1 MADVATLTVALHLNS
16 ASFKSQIV
24 DSFRTAETASKNF
37 TGKAQQESQKTTE
50 ALTQIGNQAKRTG
63 GQLNSLSGALSASQ
77 GGFEGLR
84 SVISGLA
91 GGSNI
96 AVSTLANTLI
106 PTLDRT
112 FIGFKGLTSGWEAQ
126 REAAKAAALEFNK
139 AAQGQ
144 IEQAQSA
151 RQQAQAQF
159 DAAKRTRE
167 QAQASRE
174 QAQEMSRF
182 YAAKNQENQLY
193 GLSVSYQKEYADIHR
208 KVREADLA
216 EVSAKEKMAQ
226 ASKAVLAADI
236 AEAQGKTNL
245 LSSLNQISA
254 ANKEVSFTARAAAV
268 STNLMKSALALLGGP
283 VGLSIMAAVAG
294 ATALYTAFQKGEAET
309 KAYTAALQKSGLQAI
324 MTVNDLRMLTMT
336 LGGTEN
342 AVKAVTSAAGAGFG
356 GNMLSD
362 IAETGTRMNE
372 LGMSSDDLVATLSS
386 LSGEPLKAMEALTN
400 QGVQL
405 NTTFI
410 DHIATLS
417 RQGKTSEATAL
428 LQQKYLDD
436 VKAKVTE
443 QENSVSGL
451 ASIWKSLK
459 NEVASAFDIIGQAHM
474 KTGQAQAL
482 AQGVKLDI
490 SNDTANEVKKTNE
503 ELYKR
508 RQQEQEAARKE
519 LKLQNEVSAAIKA
532 GADPKKEQAHLTG
545 IVSAQFKAGK
555 LTADE
560 YAQALKGINKQYG
573 AKSKGAAYSD
583 SEGVRRLQQLQQ
595 QSSVLRA
602 QAQDT
607 DKLTESQKKLVA
619 FDQEIAGLQGKKL
632 TAGQK
637 SLLSMQDQIRAQLT
651 ENVALEKANRER
663 EIGKKLLEQ
672 TRSLVMETAA
682 KQQEYANR
690 NAQMTMSTDAY
701 DQMVAEQQIRQSF
714 QQHRLQLD
722 KEVTDKTSEQYMQ
735 QTAILASEQQRQLDI
750 VRNAAQEKAA
760 IEGDYTAGLKKGMM
774 DWSANA
780 GNVYGQVKDATTRT
794 FDGMTG
800 MLTNFVTT
808 AKASFNDFAKS
819 VLTDLASMMIKM
831 AMFNALKAGMNFFAP
846 SGNDPGQVPMF
857 ANAKGGVYSSPSL
870 SAYSGQIVS
879 NPTMF
884 AFAKGAGLMG
894 EAGPEAIMPLK
905 RGADGSL
912 GVRAN
917 GVMGNQ
923 TLINV
928 DITLNSDGSNQV
940 QATSGFESA
949 GNDIANYVDQRFRV
963 LLNKSLSQGGTL
975 NRAIKG
981 SR

>member
-1 MADVATLTVALHLNS
+1 MADVATLAVALHLNS

-159 DAAKRTRE
+159 EAARRTIELAKTQRE
-167 QAQASRE
+167 AAFASDDFYGKL
-174 QAQEMSRF
+174 ADSRVS
-182 YAAKNQENQLY
+182 YAAEHAAN
-193 GLSVSYQKEYADIHR
+193 ARAI
-208 KVREADLA
+208 REANLA
-216 EVSAKEKMAQ
+216 EANAKQKMVQ

-236 AEAQGKTNL
+236 AESQGKTNL
-245 LSSLNQISA
+245 LSSLNQISV

-372 LGMSSDDLVATLSS
+372 LGMSSDDLVSTLSS
-386 LSGEPLKAMEALTN
+386 LSGEPLKALEALTN

-532 GADPKKEQAHLTG
+532 GADPKKEQARLTG

-573 AKSKGAAYSD
+573 VKSKGAAYSD

-619 FDQEIAGLQGKKL
+619 FDQEISGLQGKKL

-722 KEVTDKTSEQYMQ
+722 KEVTDKSSEQYIQ

-800 MLTNFVTT
+800 MLANFVTT
-808 AKASFNDFAKS
+808 GKASFNDFAKS

>member
-1 MADVATLTVALHLNS
+1 MADVATLAVALHLNS

-24 DSFRTAETASKNF
+24 DSFRTAETASKSF

-63 GQLNSLSGALSASQ
+63 SQLNSLNGALSASQ

-159 DAAKRTRE
+159 EAARRTIELAKTQRE
-167 QAQASRE
+167 AAFASDDFYGKL
-174 QAQEMSRF
+174 ADSRVS
-182 YAAKNQENQLY
+182 YAAEHAANARAIQEAN
-193 GLSVSYQKEYADIHR
+193 
-208 KVREADLA
+208 LA
-216 EVSAKEKMAQ
+216 EANAKQKMLQ

-236 AEAQGKTNL
+236 AESQGKTNL

-372 LGMSSDDLVATLSS
+372 LGMSSDDLVSTLSS

-532 GADPKKEQAHLTG
+532 GADPKKEQARLTG

-573 AKSKGAAYSD
+573 TKSKGAAYSD

-619 FDQEIAGLQGKKL
+619 FDQEIAGLQGKRL

-637 SLLSMQDQIRAQLT
+637 SLLSIQDQIRAQLT

-663 EIGKKLLEQ
+663 DIGKKLLEQ

-714 QQHRLQLD
+714 QQHRVQLD
-722 KEVTDKTSEQYMQ
+722 KEVTDKSSEQYIQ
-735 QTAILASEQQRQLDI
+735 QTAILATEQQRQLDI

-808 AKASFNDFAKS
+808 GKASFNDFAKS

-928 DITLNSDGSNQV
+928 DITLNSDGSSQV

>member
-1 MADVATLTVALHLNS
+1 MADVATLAVALHLNS

-174 QAQEMSRF
+174 QAQEMARF

-236 AEAQGKTNL
+236 AESQGKTNL
-245 LSSLNQISA
+245 LSSLNQISV

-372 LGMSSDDLVATLSS
+372 LGMSSDDLVSTLSS

-459 NEVASAFDIIGQAHM
+459 NEVASAFDIIGQAQM

-532 GADPKKEQAHLTG
+532 GADPKKEQAR
-545 IVSAQFKAGK
+545 
-555 LTADE
+555 LTAEFKKLHDQGRLSAE
-560 YAQALKGINKQYG
+560 QYAQALKGVNKQYG
-573 AKSKGAAYSD
+573 EKPKAYSD

-808 AKASFNDFAKS
+808 SKASFNDFAKS

-912 GVRAN
+912 GVRAIGMPQQAAAAPN
-917 GVMGNQ
+917 VYITIEGGGNVNTQADQGWEEFGKQMGNIAAQ
-923 TLINV
+923 ESQKVINRNLKPGQP
-928 DITLNSDGSNQV
+928 IW
-940 QATSGFESA
+940 
-949 GNDIANYVDQRFRV
+949 
-963 LLNKSLSQGGTL
+963 K
-975 NRAIKG
+975 AIKG
-981 SR
+981 M

>member
-1 MADVATLTVALHLNS
+1 MADVATLAVALHLNS

-24 DSFRTAETASKNF
+24 DSFRTAETASKSF

-63 GQLNSLSGALSASQ
+63 SQLNSLNGALSASQ

-159 DAAKRTRE
+159 EAARRTIELAKTQRE
-167 QAQASRE
+167 AAFASDDFYGKL
-174 QAQEMSRF
+174 ADSRVS
-182 YAAKNQENQLY
+182 YAAEHAANARAIQEAN
-193 GLSVSYQKEYADIHR
+193 
-208 KVREADLA
+208 LA
-216 EVSAKEKMAQ
+216 EANAKQKMLQ

-236 AEAQGKTNL
+236 AESQGKTNL

-372 LGMSSDDLVATLSS
+372 LGMSSDDLVSTLSS

-459 NEVASAFDIIGQAHM
+459 NEVASAFDTIGQAHM

-532 GADPKKEQAHLTG
+532 GADPKKEQARLTG

-573 AKSKGAAYSD
+573 TKSKGAAYSD

-663 EIGKKLLEQ
+663 DIGKKLLEQ

-722 KEVTDKTSEQYMQ
+722 KEVTDKTSEQYIQ
-735 QTAILASEQQRQLDI
+735 QTAILATEQQRQLDI

-760 IEGDYTAGLKKGMM
+760 IEGDYTAGLKKGVM
-774 DWSANA
+774 DWSSDA

-808 AKASFNDFAKS
+808 GKASFNDFAKS

-831 AMFNALKAGMNFFAP
+831 AMFNALKSGMNFFSP
-846 SGNDPGQVPMF
+846 TGNDPGQVPMF

-912 GVRAN
+912 GVRAIGMPQQAAAAPN
-917 GVMGNQ
+917 VYITIEGGGNVNTQADQGWEEFGKQMGNIAAQ
-923 TLINV
+923 ESQKVINRNLKPGQP
-928 DITLNSDGSNQV
+928 IW
-940 QATSGFESA
+940 
-949 GNDIANYVDQRFRV
+949 
-963 LLNKSLSQGGTL
+963 K
-975 NRAIKG
+975 AIKG
-981 SR
+981 M

>member
-1 MADVATLTVALHLNS
+1 MADVATLAVALHLNS
-16 ASFKSQIV
+16 ASFKSQVV
-24 DSFRTAETASKNF
+24 DAFRTAEGASTGF
-37 TGKAQQESQKTTE
+37 AGKAQQESQKTTD
-50 ALTQIGNQAKRTG
+50 ALTRIGDQAKRTG
-63 GQLNSLSGALSASQ
+63 SHLNHLGGALNASK
-77 GGFEGLR
+77 GGFEQLR
-84 SVISGLA
+84 TVISGLA
-91 GGSNI
+91 GGNNI
-96 AVSTLANTLI
+96 AVSTLANALI

-112 FIGFKGLTSGWEAQ
+112 FAGFKGLTSGWEAQ

-159 DAAKRTRE
+159 DAARRTRE
-167 QAQASRE
+167 QARASRE
-174 QAQEMSRF
+174 QAQEMARF
-182 YAAKNQENQLY
+182 YAAKTQENQLY

-208 KVREADLA
+208 QVREAQLA
-216 EVSAKEKMAQ
+216 EVSAKGKMAQ

-236 AEAQGKTNL
+236 AEAQGKTHL
-245 LSSLNQISA
+245 ISSLKQISV

-268 STNLMKSALALLGGP
+268 STHLMKSTLALLGGP
-283 VGLSIMAAVAG
+283 VGLGIMAAVAG
-294 ATALYTAFQKGEAET
+294 VTALYTHFRSAAAET
-309 KAYTAALQKSGLQAI
+309 QGFNAALFKSGNQAI
-324 MTVNDLRMLTMT
+324 MTVNDLQLLTLS
-336 LGGTEN
+336 LGNTQN
-342 AVKAVTSAAGAGFG
+342 AVKAVTGAAGAGFG
-356 GNMLSD
+356 GNLLTEV
-362 IAETGTRMNE
+362 AALGTRMNE
-372 LGMSSDDLVATLSS
+372 LGQSSDALITQLSS
-386 LSGEPLKAMEALTN
+386 LKGEPLKALEALTH

-405 NTTFI
+405 NNAFI

-428 LQQKYLDD
+428 LQQKYLDE

-443 QENSVSGL
+443 QEKSVGGL
-451 ASIWKSLK
+451 ASIWTSLK
-459 NEVASAFDIIGQAHM
+459 NEVASAFDIIGQAQM
-474 KTGQAQAL
+474 KNAQAQAL

-490 SNDTANEVKKTNE
+490 SNAPAEELKKTAE
-503 ELYKR
+503 ALYKR
-508 RQQEQEAARKE
+508 QQQQQDDARK
-519 LKLQNEVSAAIKA
+519 LIKIQNEVAAAIKA
-532 GADPKKEQAHLTG
+532 GADPRKEQARLTG
-545 IVSAQFKAGK
+545 IVNAQYKAGK

-573 AKSKGAAYSD
+573 EKSKGAAYSE

-602 QAQDT
+602 QAQDIDT
-607 DKLTESQKKLVA
+607 LTESQKKRVA

-637 SLLSMQDQIRAQLT
+637 SLVSMQDQIRAQLT

-672 TRSLVMETAA
+672 TRRLEMETAE

-690 NAQMTMSTDAY
+690 NAQLTLSTDAY
-701 DQMVAEQQIRQSF
+701 DQRVAEQQIRAAFHQ
-714 QQHRLQLD
+714 RRMQLD
-722 KEVTDKTSEQYMQ
+722 KEVTDKTSEQYVQ
-735 QTAILASEQQRQLDI
+735 QTAILAREQQRQLDI

-760 IEGDYTAGLKKGMM
+760 IEGDYTAGLTKGMM

-800 MLTNFVTT
+800 MLTHFVTT
-808 AKASFNDFAKS
+808 GKASFGDFAKS

-831 AMFNALKAGMNFFAP
+831 AMFNALKAGMSVFSP
-846 SGNDPGQVPMF
+846 PGNDPGQVPMF
-857 ANAKGGVYSSPSL
+857 ANAKGGVYTSPSL

-879 NPTMF
+879 NPTVF

-912 GVRAN
+912 GVRAMGMPQQAAAAPN
-917 GVMGNQ
+917 VYITIEGGGNVNTQADQGWKEFGKQMGNIAAQ
-923 TLINV
+923 ESQKVINRNLKPGQP
-928 DITLNSDGSNQV
+928 IW
-940 QATSGFESA
+940 
-949 GNDIANYVDQRFRV
+949 
-963 LLNKSLSQGGTL
+963 K
-975 NRAIKG
+975 AIKG
-981 SR
+981 M

>member
-1 MADVATLTVALHLNS
+1 MADVATLAVALHLNS

-159 DAAKRTRE
+159 EAARRTIELAKTQRE
-167 QAQASRE
+167 AAFASDDFYGKL
-174 QAQEMSRF
+174 ADSRVS
-182 YAAKNQENQLY
+182 YAAEHAANARAIQEAN
-193 GLSVSYQKEYADIHR
+193 
-208 KVREADLA
+208 LA
-216 EVSAKEKMAQ
+216 EANAKQKMVQ

-236 AEAQGKTNL
+236 AESQGKTNL

-372 LGMSSDDLVATLSS
+372 LGMSSDDLVSTLSS

-490 SNDTANEVKKTNE
+490 SNDTANEVKKTND

-532 GADPKKEQAHLTG
+532 GADPKKEQARLTG

-800 MLTNFVTT
+800 MLANFVTT
-808 AKASFNDFAKS
+808 SKASFNDFAKS

-912 GVRAN
+912 GVRAIGMPQQAAAAPN
-917 GVMGNQ
+917 VYITIEGSGNVNTQADQGWEEFGKQMGSIAAQ
-923 TLINV
+923 ESQKVINRNLKPGQP
-928 DITLNSDGSNQV
+928 IW
-940 QATSGFESA
+940 
-949 GNDIANYVDQRFRV
+949 
-963 LLNKSLSQGGTL
+963 K
-975 NRAIKG
+975 AIKG
-981 SR
+981 M

>member
-1 MADVATLTVALHLNS
+1 MADVATLAVALHLNS

-159 DAAKRTRE
+159 EAARRTIELAKTQRE
-167 QAQASRE
+167 AAFASDDFYGKL
-174 QAQEMSRF
+174 ADSRVS
-182 YAAKNQENQLY
+182 YAAEHAANARAIQEAN
-193 GLSVSYQKEYADIHR
+193 
-208 KVREADLA
+208 LA
-216 EVSAKEKMAQ
+216 EANAKQKMVQ

-236 AEAQGKTNL
+236 AESQGKTNL

-372 LGMSSDDLVATLSS
+372 LGMSSDDLVSTLSS

-490 SNDTANEVKKTNE
+490 SNDTANEVKKTND

-532 GADPKKEQAHLTG
+532 GADPKKEQARLTG

-800 MLTNFVTT
+800 MLANFVTT
-808 AKASFNDFAKS
+808 SKASFNDFAKS

-831 AMFNALKAGMNFFAP
+831 ALFNALKAGMNFFAP

-912 GVRAN
+912 GVRAIGMPQQAAAAPN
-917 GVMGNQ
+917 VYITIEGSGNVNTQADQGWEEFGKQMGSIAAQ
-923 TLINV
+923 ESQKVINRNLKPGQP
-928 DITLNSDGSNQV
+928 IW
-940 QATSGFESA
+940 
-949 GNDIANYVDQRFRV
+949 
-963 LLNKSLSQGGTL
+963 K
-975 NRAIKG
+975 AIKG
-981 SR
+981 M

>member
-1 MADVATLTVALHLNS
+1 MADVATLAVALHLNS

-159 DAAKRTRE
+159 EAARRTIELAKTQRE
-167 QAQASRE
+167 AAFASDDFYGKL
-174 QAQEMSRF
+174 ADSRVS
-182 YAAKNQENQLY
+182 YAAEHAANARAIQEAN
-193 GLSVSYQKEYADIHR
+193 
-208 KVREADLA
+208 LA
-216 EVSAKEKMAQ
+216 EANAKQKMVQ

-236 AEAQGKTNL
+236 AESQGKTNL

-372 LGMSSDDLVATLSS
+372 LGMSSDDLVSTLSS
-386 LSGEPLKAMEALTN
+386 LSGEPLKAMEALSN

-451 ASIWKSLK
+451 ASIWTSLK

-532 GADPKKEQAHLTG
+532 GADPKKEQARLTE

-573 AKSKGAAYSD
+573 TKSKGAAYSD

-701 DQMVAEQQIRQSF
+701 DQMVAEQQIRQTF

-800 MLTNFVTT
+800 MLANFVTT
-808 AKASFNDFAKS
+808 GKASFNDFAKS

-912 GVRAN
+912 GVRAIGMPQQAAAAPN
-917 GVMGNQ
+917 VYITIEGGGNVNTQADQGWEEFGKQMGNIAAQ
-923 TLINV
+923 ESQKVINRNLKPGQP
-928 DITLNSDGSNQV
+928 IW
-940 QATSGFESA
+940 
-949 GNDIANYVDQRFRV
+949 
-963 LLNKSLSQGGTL
+963 K
-975 NRAIKG
+975 AIKG
-981 SR
+981 M

>member
-1 MADVATLTVALHLNS
+1 MADVATLAVALHLNS

-159 DAAKRTRE
+159 EAARRTIELAKTQRE
-167 QAQASRE
+167 AAFASDDFYGKL
-174 QAQEMSRF
+174 ADSRVS
-182 YAAKNQENQLY
+182 YAAEHAANARAIQEAN
-193 GLSVSYQKEYADIHR
+193 
-208 KVREADLA
+208 LA
-216 EVSAKEKMAQ
+216 EANAKQKMVQ

-236 AEAQGKTNL
+236 AESQGKTNL

-372 LGMSSDDLVATLSS
+372 LGMSSDDLVSTLSS

-405 NTTFI
+405 NTSFI

-532 GADPKKEQAHLTG
+532 GADPKKEQARLTG

-573 AKSKGAAYSD
+573 TKSKGAAYSD

-690 NAQMTMSTDAY
+690 NAQMIMSTDAY

-800 MLTNFVTT
+800 MLANFVTT
-808 AKASFNDFAKS
+808 GKASFNDFAKS

-912 GVRAN
+912 GVRAIGMPQQAAAAPN
-917 GVMGNQ
+917 VYITIEGGGNVNTQADQGWEEFGKQMGNIAAQ
-923 TLINV
+923 ESQKVINRNLKPGQP
-928 DITLNSDGSNQV
+928 IW
-940 QATSGFESA
+940 
-949 GNDIANYVDQRFRV
+949 
-963 LLNKSLSQGGTL
+963 K
-975 NRAIKG
+975 AIKG
-981 SR
+981 M

>member
-1 MADVATLTVALHLNS
+1 MADVATLAVALHLNS

-159 DAAKRTRE
+159 EAARRTIELAKTQRE
-167 QAQASRE
+167 AAFASDDFYGKL
-174 QAQEMSRF
+174 ADSRVS
-182 YAAKNQENQLY
+182 YAAEHAANARAIQEAN
-193 GLSVSYQKEYADIHR
+193 
-208 KVREADLA
+208 LA
-216 EVSAKEKMAQ
+216 EANAKQKMVQ

-236 AEAQGKTNL
+236 AESQGKTNL
-245 LSSLNQISA
+245 LSSLNQISV

-372 LGMSSDDLVATLSS
+372 LGMSSDDLVSTLSS

-490 SNDTANEVKKTNE
+490 SNDTAEEVKKTNE

-532 GADPKKEQAHLTG
+532 GADPKKEQARLTG

-573 AKSKGAAYSD
+573 TKSKGAAYSD

-663 EIGKKLLEQ
+663 DIGKKLLEQ
-672 TRSLVMETAA
+672 TRSLVMETAS

-722 KEVTDKTSEQYMQ
+722 KEVTDKSSEQYIQ
-735 QTAILASEQQRQLDI
+735 QTAILATEQQRQLDI

-774 DWSANA
+774 DWSSDA

-808 AKASFNDFAKS
+808 GKASFNDFAKS

-928 DITLNSDGSNQV
+928 DITLNSDGSSQV

-949 GNDIANYVDQRFRV
+949 GNDIANYVDQRFRL

>member
-1 MADVATLTVALHLNS
+1 MAYVATLAVALHLNS

-159 DAAKRTRE
+159 EAARRTIELAKTQRE
-167 QAQASRE
+167 AAFASDDFYGKL
-174 QAQEMSRF
+174 ADSRVS
-182 YAAKNQENQLY
+182 YAAEHAANARAIQEAN
-193 GLSVSYQKEYADIHR
+193 
-208 KVREADLA
+208 LA
-216 EVSAKEKMAQ
+216 EANAKQKMVQ

-236 AEAQGKTNL
+236 AESQGKTNL
-245 LSSLNQISA
+245 LSSLNQISV

-372 LGMSSDDLVATLSS
+372 LGMSSDDLVSTLSS

-532 GADPKKEQAHLTG
+532 GADPKKEQAR
-545 IVSAQFKAGK
+545 
-555 LTADE
+555 LTAEFKKLHDQGRLSAE
-560 YAQALKGINKQYG
+560 QYAQALKGVNKQYG
-573 AKSKGAAYSD
+573 VKTKGGAYSD

-663 EIGKKLLEQ
+663 EIGKKLREQ

-722 KEVTDKTSEQYMQ
+722 KEVTDKTSEQYIQ

-808 AKASFNDFAKS
+808 GKASFNDFAKS
-819 VLTDLASMMIKM
+819 VLTDLASMMSKM
-831 AMFNALKAGMNFFAP
+831 AMFNALKSGMSFFAP

-912 GVRAN
+912 GVRAIGMPQQAAAAPN
-917 GVMGNQ
+917 VYITIEGGGNVNTQADQGWEEFGKQMGNIAAQ
-923 TLINV
+923 ESQKVINRNLKPGQP
-928 DITLNSDGSNQV
+928 IW
-940 QATSGFESA
+940 
-949 GNDIANYVDQRFRV
+949 
-963 LLNKSLSQGGTL
+963 K
-975 NRAIKG
+975 AIKG
-981 SR
+981 M

>member
-1 MADVATLTVALHLNS
+1 MADVATLAVALHLNS

-24 DSFRTAETASKNF
+24 DSFKTAESASKNF

-63 GQLNSLSGALSASQ
+63 GQLNTLSGALNASQ
-77 GGFEGLR
+77 GGFEQLR
-84 SVISGLA
+84 TVISGLA

-96 AVSTLANTLI
+96 AVSTLANALI

-112 FIGFKGLTSGWEAQ
+112 FTGFKGLSSGWEAQ
-126 REAAKAAALEFNK
+126 REAAKDAAVEFKK

-144 IEQAQSA
+144 VEQAQSA

-159 DAAKRTRE
+159 EAAKRTRE

-174 QAQEMSRF
+174 QAQEMARF
-182 YAAKNQENQLY
+182 YAAKTQENQLY
-193 GLSVSYQKEYADIHR
+193 GLSVSYQKEYADINR
-208 KVREADLA
+208 QVREANLA
-216 EVSAKEKMAQ
+216 EVGAKGKMAQ

-236 AEAQGKTNL
+236 AEAQGKNNL
-245 LSSLNQISA
+245 LSSLTQISA
-254 ANKEVSFTARAAAV
+254 ANKEVSFSARAAAA
-268 STNLMKSALALLGGP
+268 STNLLKSAMALLGGP
-283 VGLSIMAAVAG
+283 VGLGIMAAVAG
-294 ATALYTAFQKGEAET
+294 ATALYTAYQNAEAET
-309 KAYTAALQKSGLQAI
+309 KGFNAALQKSGNQAI
-324 MTVNDLRMLTMT
+324 MTVNDLQLLTLT
-336 LGGTEN
+336 LGSTQN

-356 GNMLSD
+356 GDMLTEVASL
-362 IAETGTRMNE
+362 GTRMNE
-372 LGMSSDDLVATLSS
+372 LGMSSDDLVTQLSS
-386 LSGEPLKAMEALTN
+386 LKGEPLKALEALTN

-436 VKAKVTE
+436 VKGKVTE
-443 QENSVSGL
+443 QENSVGGL
-451 ASIWKSLK
+451 KSVWKSLK
-459 NEVASAFDIIGQAHM
+459 NEVASAFDIISQAQM
-474 KTGQAQAL
+474 KTAQAQAL

-490 SNDTANEVKKTNE
+490 SNAPAEEMKKTAD

-508 RQQEQEAARKE
+508 QQQEQDEARK
-519 LKLQNEVSAAIKA
+519 LIKTQNEVAAAIKA
-532 GADPKKEQAHLTG
+532 GTDPKKEQARLTG
-545 IVSAQFKAGK
+545 VVTAQYKAGK
-555 LTADE
+555 LSADE

-573 AKSKGAAYSD
+573 EKSKSTHSD
-583 SEGVRRLQQLQQ
+583 SEGVRRLQQLRE
-595 QSSVLRA
+595 QSAVLRA

-607 DKLTESQKKLVA
+607 EKLSDAQKKLVA

-632 TAGQK
+632 TTGQK

-651 ENVALEKANRER
+651 ENAALEKANRER

-672 TRSLVMETAA
+672 THSLVQETAA
-682 KQQEYANR
+682 KQQEYANQ
-690 NAQMTMSTDAY
+690 NAQLTLSTAAY
-701 DQMVAEQQIRQSF
+701 DQMVAEQQIRESF
-714 QQHRLQLD
+714 HQHRLQLD
-722 KEVTDKTSEQYMQ
+722 KEVTDKASEQYVQ

-760 IEGDYTAGLKKGMM
+760 IEGDYSAGLKKGMT
-774 DWSANA
+774 DWAADA
-780 GNVYGQVKDATTRT
+780 GNVYGQVKDVTGRT
-794 FDGMTG
+794 FDGMTST
-800 MLTNFVTT
+800 LTNFVTT
-808 AKASFNDFAKS
+808 GKASFGDFAKS
-819 VLTDLASMMIKM
+819 VLTDLSSMLIKM
-831 AMFNALKAGMNFFAP
+831 AMFNALKAGMSFFSP
-846 SGNDPGQVPMF
+846 GGNDPGQVPMF

-870 SAYSGQIVS
+870 SSYSGQVVS
-879 NPTMF
+879 SPTMF

-912 GVRAN
+912 GVQAN
-917 GVMGNQ
+917 GATGNQ

-928 DITLNSDGSNQV
+928 DITISSDGSSQV

-963 LLNKSLSQGGTL
+963 LLNKSLGQGGTL
-975 NRAIKG
+975 SRAIKG

>member
-1 MADVATLTVALHLNS
+1 MADVATLAVALHLNS

-159 DAAKRTRE
+159 EAARRTIELAKTQRE
-167 QAQASRE
+167 AAFASDDFYGKL
-174 QAQEMSRF
+174 ADSRVS
-182 YAAKNQENQLY
+182 YAAEHAANARAIQEAN
-193 GLSVSYQKEYADIHR
+193 
-208 KVREADLA
+208 LA
-216 EVSAKEKMAQ
+216 EANAKQKMVQ

-236 AEAQGKTNL
+236 AESQGKTNL

-372 LGMSSDDLVATLSS
+372 LGMSSDDLVSTLSS

-405 NTTFI
+405 NTSFI

-532 GADPKKEQAHLTG
+532 GADPKKEQARLTG

-573 AKSKGAAYSD
+573 TKSKGAAYSD

-690 NAQMTMSTDAY
+690 NAQMIMSTDAY

-800 MLTNFVTT
+800 MLANFVTT
-808 AKASFNDFAKS
+808 GKASFNDFAKS

-870 SAYSGQIVS
+870 SAYSGHIVS

>member
-1 MADVATLTVALHLNS
+1 MADVATLAVALHLNS

-174 QAQEMSRF
+174 QAQEMARF

-208 KVREADLA
+208 QVREANLA

-245 LSSLNQISA
+245 LSSLNQISV

-294 ATALYTAFQKGEAET
+294 ATALYTAFQNAEAET
-309 KAYTAALQKSGLQAI
+309 KGFNAALQKGGLQAVL
-324 MTVNDLRMLTMT
+324 TSNDLKLLANQ
-336 LGGTEN
+336 LGGSASAIKGVQA
-342 AVKAVTSAAGAGFG
+342 AVSAGFSGDLLTQMSDLARQIDESGGSADQLVNKIASLRDDPLRAIEQLTQQGIVLNETIVQQIASLQRRGQEVAAGDLAQKAAAEEAKK
-356 GNMLSD
+356 NLDEQKRKTDAQSD
-362 IAETGTRMNE
+362 A
-372 LGMSSDDLVATLSS
+372 
-386 LSGEPLKAMEALTN
+386 
-400 QGVQL
+400 
-405 NTTFI
+405 
-410 DHIATLS
+410 
-417 RQGKTSEATAL
+417 
-428 LQQKYLDD
+428 
-436 VKAKVTE
+436 
-443 QENSVSGL
+443 
-451 ASIWKSLK
+451 LK
-459 NEVASAFDIIGQAHM
+459 NLALEWYA
-474 KTGQAQAL
+474 TGQAATDSSMSMQA
-482 AQGVKLDI
+482 A
-490 SNDTANEVKKTNE
+490 
-503 ELYKR
+503 
-508 RQQEQEAARKE
+508 QQEKQMKDLQEQRKQQAEKDVKQQGEQQQQMLETLRVESRIAA
-519 LKLQNEVSAAIKA
+519 AMKA
-532 GADPKKEQAHLTG
+532 GADPKKESAKLTAE
-545 IVSAQFKAGK
+545 INARYKAGK
-555 LTADE
+555 MTAEE
-560 YAQALKGINKQYG
+560 YAQALRGVNKQFAG
-573 AKSKGAAYSD
+573 QKTKAYSD
-583 SEGVRRLQQLQQ
+583 DEGTRRLQQLRE

-800 MLTNFVTT
+800 MLANFVTT
-808 AKASFNDFAKS
+808 GKASFNDFAKS

-912 GVRAN
+912 GVRAIGMPQQAAAAPN
-917 GVMGNQ
+917 VYITIEGGGNVNTQADQGWEEFGKQMGSIAAQ
-923 TLINV
+923 ESQKVINRNLKPGQP
-928 DITLNSDGSNQV
+928 IW
-940 QATSGFESA
+940 
-949 GNDIANYVDQRFRV
+949 
-963 LLNKSLSQGGTL
+963 K
-975 NRAIKG
+975 AIKG
-981 SR
+981 M

>member
-1 MADVATLTVALHLNS
+1 MARRHQNCRWLL
-16 ASFKSQIV
+16 
-24 DSFRTAETASKNF
+24 
-37 TGKAQQESQKTTE
+37 
-50 ALTQIGNQAKRTG
+50 
-63 GQLNSLSGALSASQ
+63 SLY
-77 GGFEGLR
+77 
-84 SVISGLA
+84 
-91 GGSNI
+91 SN
-96 AVSTLANTLI
+96 L
-106 PTLDRT
+106 
-112 FIGFKGLTSGWEAQ
+112 
-126 REAAKAAALEFNK
+126 
-139 AAQGQ
+139 
-144 IEQAQSA
+144 
-151 RQQAQAQF
+151 
-159 DAAKRTRE
+159 KRTRE

-174 QAQEMSRF
+174 QAQEMARF

-236 AEAQGKTNL
+236 AESQGKTNL
-245 LSSLNQISA
+245 LSSLNQISV

-372 LGMSSDDLVATLSS
+372 LGMSSDDLVSTLSS

-436 VKAKVTE
+436 VKAKVAE
-443 QENSVSGL
+443 QENSVGGL

-459 NEVASAFDIIGQAHM
+459 DEVASAFDVIGQAHM

-532 GADPKKEQAHLTG
+532 GADPKKEQARLTG

-573 AKSKGAAYSD
+573 EKSKGTAYSD

-632 TAGQK
+632 TASQK

-651 ENVALEKANRER
+651 ENVALEKTNRER
-663 EIGKKLLEQ
+663 EIGKKLSEQ
-672 TRSLVMETAA
+672 THSLVMETAA

-690 NAQMTMSTDAY
+690 NAQLTMSTDAY

-722 KEVTDKTSEQYMQ
+722 KEVTDKTSEQYIQ
-735 QTAILASEQQRQLDI
+735 QTAILASEQQRQLDV

-774 DWSANA
+774 DWSSDA

-794 FDGMTG
+794 FDGMTS

-808 AKASFNDFAKS
+808 GKASFSDFAKS
-819 VLTDLASMMIKM
+819 VLTDLSSMMIKM
-831 AMFNALKAGMNFFAP
+831 AMFNALKADKTALNDKADKKSLGSAAGATLQ
-846 SGNDPGQVPMF
+846 SGLTDATPGRVATVGAFGVGIKTPTQQALDGVKPGGLYSAKAVLGGIDNNSSLLQVPF
-857 ANAKGGVYSSPSL
+857 DANTGYQIIIPTTLA
-870 SAYSGQIVS
+870 SAPKMYLRLVTTNPQYNGQICEVITTS
-879 NPTMF
+879 NTTT
-884 AFAKGAGLMG
+884 
-894 EAGPEAIMPLK
+894 
-905 RGADGSL
+905 D
-912 GVRAN
+912 AN
-917 GVMGNQ
+917 GFIKKASPIARVSDNPENMTDNYLDGFVLSGLAAVNQDATGVSAEKIDTGIYVISGAVGLAKEGWDFEIPQDSNGNRLCFV
-923 TLINV
+923 TTEVNDNGEIIVRVSKRKV
-928 DITLNSDGSNQV
+928 DFET
-940 QATSGFESA
+940 ATVIA
-949 GNDIANYVDQRFRV
+949 GEPMDIPAGRWIDFR
-963 LLNKSLSQGGTL
+963 LEMPIKDKEKNK
-975 NRAIKG
+975 
-981 SR
+981 

>member
-1 MADVATLTVALHLNS
+1 MADVATLAVALHLNS

-37 TGKAQQESQKTTE
+37 TGKAQEESQKTTE

-159 DAAKRTRE
+159 EAGRRTIELAKTQREAAF
-167 QAQASRE
+167 ASDDFYGKL
-174 QAQEMSRF
+174 ADSRVS
-182 YAAKNQENQLY
+182 YAAEHAANARAIQEAN
-193 GLSVSYQKEYADIHR
+193 
-208 KVREADLA
+208 LA
-216 EVSAKEKMAQ
+216 EANAKQKMVQ

-236 AEAQGKTNL
+236 AESQGKTNL

-283 VGLSIMAAVAG
+283 VGLSIMATVAG

-372 LGMSSDDLVATLSS
+372 LGMSSDDLVSTLSS

-532 GADPKKEQAHLTG
+532 GADPKKEQARLTG

-573 AKSKGAAYSD
+573 VKSKGAAYSD

-619 FDQEIAGLQGKKL
+619 FNQEISGLQGKKL

-672 TRSLVMETAA
+672 TRSLAMETAA

-701 DQMVAEQQIRQSF
+701 DQMVAEQQIRQTF

-735 QTAILASEQQRQLDI
+735 QTAILASEQQRQLII
-750 VRNAAQEKAA
+750 VRESA
-760 IEGDYTAGLKKGMM
+760 IQRAGIESDAVAGMKKGFL
-774 DWSANA
+774 DWTGSAGNAFEQANA
-780 GNVYGQVKDATTRT
+780 LTKNA
-794 FDGMTG
+794 FEGMTNAVTDFVVTG
-800 MLTNFVTT
+800 KGSFGDFARSVLKDLTNMV
-808 AKASFNDFAKS
+808 
-819 VLTDLASMMIKM
+819 IKM
-831 AMFNALKAGMNFFAP
+831 MMFNALKSGMSALGMGAAGG
-846 SGNDPGQVPMF
+846 GNNPGAVPMF
-857 ANAKGGVYSSPSL
+857 ANANGGVYASPSL
-870 SAYSGQIVS
+870 SAYSGQVV
-879 NPTMF
+879 NKPTMF

-905 RGADGSL
+905 RGPDGRL
-912 GVRAN
+912 GVQAAGTASQDAVAPVIHQYITVQGNGDDALIAAMRQAAAEGARQGAN
-917 GVMGNQ
+917 SAYMKVQ
-923 TLINV
+923 Q
-928 DITLNSDGSNQV
+928 DFSSNGPLRRQ
-940 QATSGFESA
+940 
-949 GNDIANYVDQRFRV
+949 
-963 LLNKSLSQGGTL
+963 LS
-975 NRAIKG
+975 I
-981 SR
+981 

>member
-1 MADVATLTVALHLNS
+1 MADVATLAVALHLNS

-50 ALTQIGNQAKRTG
+50 ALTQIGNQAKSTG

-126 REAAKAAALEFNK
+126 REAAKAASLEFNK

-159 DAAKRTRE
+159 EAARRTIELAKTQRE
-167 QAQASRE
+167 AAFASDDFYGKL
-174 QAQEMSRF
+174 ADSRVS
-182 YAAKNQENQLY
+182 YAAEHAANARAIQEAN
-193 GLSVSYQKEYADIHR
+193 
-208 KVREADLA
+208 LA
-216 EVSAKEKMAQ
+216 EANAKQKMLQ

-236 AEAQGKTNL
+236 AESQGKSNL

-372 LGMSSDDLVATLSS
+372 LGMSSDDLVSTLSS

-459 NEVASAFDIIGQAHM
+459 NEVASAFDTIGQAHM

-532 GADPKKEQAHLTG
+532 GADPKKEQARLTG

-573 AKSKGAAYSD
+573 TKSKGAAYSD

-672 TRSLVMETAA
+672 TRNLVMETAS

-808 AKASFNDFAKS
+808 GKSSFNDFAKS

-928 DITLNSDGSNQV
+928 DITLNSDGSSQV

>member
-1 MADVATLTVALHLNS
+1 MADVATLAVALHLNS

-24 DSFRTAETASKNF
+24 DSFRTAESASKNF

-50 ALTQIGNQAKRTG
+50 ALNQIGNQAKRTG
-63 GQLNSLSGALSASQ
+63 GQLNTLSGALNASQ
-77 GGFEGLR
+77 GGFEQLR
-84 SVISGLA
+84 TVISGLA

-96 AVSTLANTLI
+96 AISTLANALI

-112 FIGFKGLTSGWEAQ
+112 FTGFKGLSSGWEAQ
-126 REAAKAAALEFNK
+126 REAAKEAAVEFKK
-139 AAQGQ
+139 ASQGQ

-159 DAAKRTRE
+159 EAAKRTRE

-174 QAQEMSRF
+174 QAQEMARF
-182 YAAKNQENQLY
+182 YAAKTQENQLY
-193 GLSVSYQKEYADIHR
+193 GLSVSYQKEYADINR
-208 KVREADLA
+208 QVREANIA
-216 EVSAKEKMAQ
+216 EVGAKGKMAQ

-245 LSSLNQISA
+245 LSSLTQISA
-254 ANKEVSFTARAAAV
+254 ANKEVSFSARAAAA
-268 STNLMKSALALLGGP
+268 STNLLKSAMALLGGP
-283 VGLSIMAAVAG
+283 VGLGIMAAVAG
-294 ATALYTAFQKGEAET
+294 ATALYTAYQNAEAET
-309 KAYTAALQKSGLQAI
+309 KGFNAALQKSGNQAI
-324 MTVNDLRMLTMT
+324 MTVNDLQLLTLT
-336 LGGTEN
+336 LGSTQN

-356 GNMLSD
+356 GDMLTEVASL
-362 IAETGTRMNE
+362 GTRMNE
-372 LGMSSDDLVATLSS
+372 LGMSSDDLVTQLSS
-386 LSGEPLKAMEALTN
+386 LKGEPLKALEALTN

-410 DHIATLS
+410 EHIATLS

-436 VKAKVTE
+436 VKGKVTE
-443 QENSVSGL
+443 QENSVGGL
-451 ASIWKSLK
+451 TSIWKSLK
-459 NEVASAFDIIGQAHM
+459 NEVASAFDIISQAQM
-474 KTGQAQAL
+474 KTAQAQAL

-490 SNDTANEVKKTNE
+490 SNAPAEEMKKTAD

-508 RQQEQEAARKE
+508 QQQEQDEARE
-519 LKLQNEVSAAIKA
+519 LIKTQNEVAAAIKA
-532 GADPKKEQAHLTG
+532 GTDPKKEQARLTG
-545 IVSAQFKAGK
+545 VVTAQYKAGK
-555 LTADE
+555 LSADE

-573 AKSKGAAYSD
+573 EKTKAGYSD
-583 SEGVRRLQQLQQ
+583 SEGVRRLQQLRE
-595 QSSVLRA
+595 QSAVLRA

-607 DKLTESQKKLVA
+607 DKLSDAQKKLVA

-632 TAGQK
+632 TTGQK

-651 ENVALEKANRER
+651 ENAALEKANRER

-672 TRSLVMETAA
+672 TRSMVMETAA
-682 KQQEYANR
+682 KQQEYANQ
-690 NAQMTMSTDAY
+690 NAQMTLSTAAY
-701 DQMVAEQQIRQSF
+701 DQMVAEQQIRESF
-714 QQHRLQLD
+714 HQRRLQLD
-722 KEVTDKTSEQYMQ
+722 KEVTDKASEQYVQ
-735 QTAILASEQQRQLDI
+735 QTVILASEQQRQLDI

-760 IEGDYTAGLKKGMM
+760 IEGDYSAGLKKGMT
-774 DWSANA
+774 DWAADA
-780 GNVYGQVKDATTRT
+780 GNVYGQVKDVTTRT
-794 FDGMTG
+794 FDGMAST
-800 MLTNFVTT
+800 LTNFVTT
-808 AKASFNDFAKS
+808 GKASFGDFAKS
-819 VLTDLASMMIKM
+819 VLTDLSSMLIKM
-831 AMFNALKAGMNFFAP
+831 AMFNALKAGMSFFSP

-870 SAYSGQIVS
+870 SSYSGQVVS
-879 NPTMF
+879 SPTMF

-912 GVRAN
+912 GVQAN
-917 GVMGNQ
+917 GAAGNQ

-928 DITLNSDGSNQV
+928 DITISSDGSSQV

-963 LLNKSLSQGGTL
+963 LLNKSLGQGGTL
-975 NRAIKG
+975 SRAIKG

>member
-1 MADVATLTVALHLNS
+1 MADVATLAVALHLNS

-159 DAAKRTRE
+159 EAARRTIELAKTQRE
-167 QAQASRE
+167 AAFASDDFYGKL
-174 QAQEMSRF
+174 ADSRVS
-182 YAAKNQENQLY
+182 YAAEHAANARAIQEAN
-193 GLSVSYQKEYADIHR
+193 
-208 KVREADLA
+208 LA
-216 EVSAKEKMAQ
+216 EANAKQKMVQ

-236 AEAQGKTNL
+236 AESQGKTNL

-372 LGMSSDDLVATLSS
+372 LGMSSDDLVSTLSS

-532 GADPKKEQAHLTG
+532 GADPKKEQARLTG

-637 SLLSMQDQIRAQLT
+637 SLLSMQDQIRAQLN

-808 AKASFNDFAKS
+808 GKASFNDFAKS
-819 VLTDLASMMIKM
+819 VLSDLASMMIKM

-923 TLINV
+923 TLINI
-928 DITLNSDGSNQV
+928 DITLNSDGSSQV

>member
-1 MADVATLTVALHLNS
+1 MADVATLAVALHLNS

-159 DAAKRTRE
+159 EAARRTIELAKTQRE
-167 QAQASRE
+167 AAFASDDFYGKL
-174 QAQEMSRF
+174 ADSRVS
-182 YAAKNQENQLY
+182 YAAEHAAN
-193 GLSVSYQKEYADIHR
+193 ARAI
-208 KVREADLA
+208 REANLA
-216 EVSAKEKMAQ
+216 EANAKQKMVQ

-236 AEAQGKTNL
+236 AESQGKTNL

-324 MTVNDLRMLTMT
+324 MTVNDLRMLAMT

-372 LGMSSDDLVATLSS
+372 LGMSSDDLVSTLSS

-451 ASIWKSLK
+451 ASIWTSLK

-532 GADPKKEQAHLTG
+532 GADPKKEQARLTS

-573 AKSKGAAYSD
+573 VKSKGAAYSD

-651 ENVALEKANRER
+651 ENVALEKASRER

-672 TRSLVMETAA
+672 TRSLAMETAA

-701 DQMVAEQQIRQSF
+701 DQMVAEQQIRESF

-722 KEVTDKTSEQYMQ
+722 KEVTDKSSEQYIQ

-800 MLTNFVTT
+800 MLANFVTT
-808 AKASFNDFAKS
+808 GKASFNDFAKS

-912 GVRAN
+912 GVRAIGMPQQAAAAPN
-917 GVMGNQ
+917 VYITIEGGGNVNTQADQGWEEFGKQMGNIAAQ
-923 TLINV
+923 ESQKVINRNLKPGQP
-928 DITLNSDGSNQV
+928 IW
-940 QATSGFESA
+940 
-949 GNDIANYVDQRFRV
+949 
-963 LLNKSLSQGGTL
+963 K
-975 NRAIKG
+975 AIKG
-981 SR
+981 M

>member
-1 MADVATLTVALHLNS
+1 MADVATLAVALHLNS

-24 DSFRTAETASKNF
+24 DSFKTAESASKNF

-63 GQLNSLSGALSASQ
+63 GQLNTLSGALNASQ
-77 GGFEGLR
+77 GGFEQLR
-84 SVISGLA
+84 TVISGLA

-96 AVSTLANTLI
+96 AVSTLANALI

-112 FIGFKGLTSGWEAQ
+112 FTGFKGLSSGWEAQ
-126 REAAKAAALEFNK
+126 REAAKDAAVEFNK
-139 AAQGQ
+139 ASQGQ

-174 QAQEMSRF
+174 QAQEMARF
-182 YAAKNQENQLY
+182 YAAKTQENQLY
-193 GLSVSYQKEYADIHR
+193 GLSVSYQKEYADINR
-208 KVREADLA
+208 QVREANLA
-216 EVSAKEKMAQ
+216 EVGAKGKMAQ

-236 AEAQGKTNL
+236 AEAQGKNNL
-245 LSSLNQISA
+245 LSSLNQISV

-309 KAYTAALQKSGLQAI
+309 KAYTVALQKSGLQAI

-356 GNMLSD
+356 GNMLSE

-372 LGMSSDDLVATLSS
+372 LGMSSDDLVSTLSS

-443 QENSVSGL
+443 QENSVGGL
-451 ASIWKSLK
+451 KSVWKSLK
-459 NEVASAFDIIGQAHM
+459 NEVASAFDIISQAQM
-474 KTGQAQAL
+474 KTAQAQAL

-490 SNDTANEVKKTNE
+490 SNAPAEEMKKTAD

-508 RQQEQEAARKE
+508 QQQEQDEARK
-519 LKLQNEVSAAIKA
+519 LIKTQNEVAAAIKA
-532 GADPKKEQAHLTG
+532 GTDPKKEQARLTG
-545 IVSAQFKAGK
+545 VVTAQYKAGK
-555 LTADE
+555 LSADE

-573 AKSKGAAYSD
+573 EKSKSTHSD
-583 SEGVRRLQQLQQ
+583 SEGVRRLQQLRE
-595 QSSVLRA
+595 QSAVLRA

-607 DKLTESQKKLVA
+607 EKLSDAQKKLVA

-632 TAGQK
+632 TTGQK

-651 ENVALEKANRER
+651 ENAALEKANRER

-672 TRSLVMETAA
+672 THSLVQETAA
-682 KQQEYANR
+682 KQQEYANQ
-690 NAQMTMSTDAY
+690 NAQLTLSTAAY
-701 DQMVAEQQIRQSF
+701 DQMVAEQQIRESF
-714 QQHRLQLD
+714 HQHRLQLD
-722 KEVTDKTSEQYMQ
+722 KEVTDKASEQYVQ

-760 IEGDYTAGLKKGMM
+760 IEGDYSAGLKKGMT
-774 DWSANA
+774 DWAADA
-780 GNVYGQVKDATTRT
+780 GNVYGQVKDVTGRT
-794 FDGMTG
+794 FDGMTST
-800 MLTNFVTT
+800 LTNFVTT
-808 AKASFNDFAKS
+808 GKASFGDFAKS
-819 VLTDLASMMIKM
+819 VLTDLSSMLIKM
-831 AMFNALKAGMNFFAP
+831 AMFNALKAGMSFFSP
-846 SGNDPGQVPMF
+846 GGNDPGQVPMF

-870 SAYSGQIVS
+870 SSYSGQVVS
-879 NPTMF
+879 SPTMF

-912 GVRAN
+912 GVRA
-917 GVMGNQ
+917 MGASQQ
-923 TLINV
+923 TAAAPNV
-928 DITLNSDGSNQV
+928 YITIESSGNVSS
-940 QATSGFESA
+940 QATPGWEDFGKQIGNIAAQESQKV
-949 GNDIANYVDQRFRV
+949 I
-963 LLNKSLSQGGTL
+963 
-975 NRAIKG
+975 NRNLKPGQPIWKAIKG
-981 SR
+981 M

>member
-1 MADVATLTVALHLNS
+1 MADVATLAVALHLNS

-174 QAQEMSRF
+174 QAQEMARF

-283 VGLSIMAAVAG
+283 VGLGIMAAVAG
-294 ATALYTAFQKGEAET
+294 ATALYTAFQNAEAET
-309 KAYTAALQKSGLQAI
+309 KGFNAALQKGGLQAVL
-324 MTVNDLRMLTMT
+324 TSNDLKLLANQ
-336 LGGTEN
+336 LGGSASAIKGVQA
-342 AVKAVTSAAGAGFG
+342 AVSAGFSGDLLTQMSDLARQIDESGGSADQLVNKIASLRDDPLRAIEQLTQQGIVLNETIVQQIASLQRRGQEVAAGDLAQKAAAEEAKK
-356 GNMLSD
+356 NLDEQKRKTDAQSD
-362 IAETGTRMNE
+362 A
-372 LGMSSDDLVATLSS
+372 
-386 LSGEPLKAMEALTN
+386 LKKLALEWY
-400 QGVQL
+400 
-405 NTTFI
+405 
-410 DHIATLS
+410 A
-417 RQGKTSEATAL
+417 
-428 LQQKYLDD
+428 
-436 VKAKVTE
+436 
-443 QENSVSGL
+443 
-451 ASIWKSLK
+451 
-459 NEVASAFDIIGQAHM
+459 
-474 KTGQAQAL
+474 TGQAATDASMSMQA
-482 AQGVKLDI
+482 A
-490 SNDTANEVKKTNE
+490 
-503 ELYKR
+503 
-508 RQQEQEAARKE
+508 QQEKQMKDLQEQRKQQAEKDVKQQREQQQQMLETLRVESRIAA
-519 LKLQNEVSAAIKA
+519 AMKA
-532 GADPKKEQAHLTG
+532 GADPKKESAKLTAE
-545 IVSAQFKAGK
+545 INARYKAGK
-555 LTADE
+555 MTAEE
-560 YAQALKGINKQYG
+560 YAQALRGVNKQFAG
-573 AKSKGAAYSD
+573 KKTKAYSD
-583 SEGVRRLQQLQQ
+583 DEGTRRLQQLRE
-595 QSSVLRA
+595 QSAVLRA
-602 QAQDT
+602 QAEDT

-619 FDQEIAGLQGKKL
+619 FDQEITGLQGKKL

-637 SLLSMQDQIRAQLT
+637 SLLSMQEQIRAQLT

-682 KQQEYANR
+682 KQQEYANQ
-690 NAQMTMSTDAY
+690 NAQLTMSTDAY

-722 KEVTDKTSEQYMQ
+722 KEVTDKTSEQYIQ

-808 AKASFNDFAKS
+808 GKASFSDFAKS
-819 VLTDLASMMIKM
+819 VLTDLSSMMIKM
-831 AMFNALKAGMNFFAP
+831 TMFNALKSGMNFFSP
-846 SGNDPGQVPMF
+846 TGNDPGQVPMF

-912 GVRAN
+912 GVRAIGMPQQAAAAPN
-917 GVMGNQ
+917 VYITIEGGGNVNTQADQGWEEFGKQMGNIAAQ
-923 TLINV
+923 ESQKVINRNLMPGQP
-928 DITLNSDGSNQV
+928 IW
-940 QATSGFESA
+940 
-949 GNDIANYVDQRFRV
+949 
-963 LLNKSLSQGGTL
+963 K
-975 NRAIKG
+975 AIKG
-981 SR
+981 M

>member
-1 MADVATLTVALHLNS
+1 MADVATLAVALHLNS

-159 DAAKRTRE
+159 EAARRTIELAKTQRE
-167 QAQASRE
+167 AAFASDDFYGKL
-174 QAQEMSRF
+174 ADSRVS
-182 YAAKNQENQLY
+182 YAAEHAANARAIQEAN
-193 GLSVSYQKEYADIHR
+193 
-208 KVREADLA
+208 LA
-216 EVSAKEKMAQ
+216 EANAKQKMVQ

-236 AEAQGKTNL
+236 AESQGKTNL

-372 LGMSSDDLVATLSS
+372 LGMSSDDLVSTLSS

-532 GADPKKEQAHLTG
+532 GADPKKEQARLTG

-808 AKASFNDFAKS
+808 GKASFNDFAKS
-819 VLTDLASMMIKM
+819 VLSDLASMMIKM

-923 TLINV
+923 TLINI
-928 DITLNSDGSNQV
+928 DITLNSDGSSQV

>member
-1 MADVATLTVALHLNS
+1 MSEPVTS
-16 ASFKSQIV
+16 
-24 DSFRTAETASKNF
+24 TAAGTYM
-37 TGKAQQESQKTTE
+37 
-50 ALTQIGNQAKRTG
+50 IGGITIA
-63 GQLNSLSGALSASQ
+63 
-77 GGFEGLR
+77 GL
-84 SVISGLA
+84 
-91 GGSNI
+91 
-96 AVSTLANTLI
+96 
-106 PTLDRT
+106 
-112 FIGFKGLTSGWEAQ
+112 
-126 REAAKAAALEFNK
+126 
-139 AAQGQ
+139 
-144 IEQAQSA
+144 
-151 RQQAQAQF
+151 
-159 DAAKRTRE
+159 
-167 QAQASRE
+167 
-174 QAQEMSRF
+174 
-182 YAAKNQENQLY
+182 
-193 GLSVSYQKEYADIHR
+193 
-208 KVREADLA
+208 
-216 EVSAKEKMAQ
+216 
-226 ASKAVLAADI
+226 
-236 AEAQGKTNL
+236 
-245 LSSLNQISA
+245 
-254 ANKEVSFTARAAAV
+254 
-268 STNLMKSALALLGGP
+268 
-283 VGLSIMAAVAG
+283 VAG
-294 ATALYTAFQKGEAET
+294 A
-309 KAYTAALQKSGLQAI
+309 
-324 MTVNDLRMLTMT
+324 
-336 LGGTEN
+336 
-342 AVKAVTSAAGAGFG
+342 
-356 GNMLSD
+356 
-362 IAETGTRMNE
+362 
-372 LGMSSDDLVATLSS
+372 
-386 LSGEPLKAMEALTN
+386 
-400 QGVQL
+400 
-405 NTTFI
+405 
-410 DHIATLS
+410 
-417 RQGKTSEATAL
+417 
-428 LQQKYLDD
+428 
-436 VKAKVTE
+436 
-443 QENSVSGL
+443 
-451 ASIWKSLK
+451 
-459 NEVASAFDIIGQAHM
+459 DIIGQAHM

-532 GADPKKEQAHLTG
+532 GADPKKEQARLTG

-573 AKSKGAAYSD
+573 VKSKGAAYSD

-722 KEVTDKTSEQYMQ
+722 KEVTDKSSEQYIQ

-800 MLTNFVTT
+800 MLANFVTT
-808 AKASFNDFAKS
+808 GKASFNDFAKS

-928 DITLNSDGSNQV
+928 DITLNSDGSSQV